1 MGTSYCL
8 NVLRPRGRDHPH
20 AYGDKRLLTDSLPR
34 EKGSSPR
41 VWGQVYW
48 QHLDSKYYRIIPTRM
63 GTRIKSC
70 CICHRVKDHPHA
82 YGDKRF
88 IKHKEKFAVGS
99 SPRVWGQE
107 AHSRKL
113 DLHKRIIPTRMGTS
127 AHQPPLPVM
136 GEDHPHAYGDKTAL
150 SSAVSVSTGSSPR
163 VWGQVRRP

>member
-113 DLHKRIIPTRMGTS
+113 DLHKRIIPTRMGTRRRS
-127 AHQPPLPVM
+127 FFAM
-136 GEDHPHAYGDKTAL
+136 MFSGDHPHAYGDKL
-150 SSAVSVSTGSSPR
+150 IGWRVSDRSSGSSPR
-163 VWGQVRRP
+163 VWGQAGA